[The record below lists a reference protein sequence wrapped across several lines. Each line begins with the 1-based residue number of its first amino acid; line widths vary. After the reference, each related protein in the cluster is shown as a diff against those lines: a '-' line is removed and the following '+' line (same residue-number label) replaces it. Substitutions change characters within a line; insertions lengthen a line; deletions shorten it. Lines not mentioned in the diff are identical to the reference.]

1 MRLWKIGA
9 FLAVM
14 VLLPAQAAV
23 VITGTRVVYPEQSR
37 EVNVRLTNV
46 ESAPV
51 LVQAWIDDGDVNA
64 QPDEIQVPFVLT
76 PPVFRM
82 EPKKGQTLRVMYA
95 GENAPPERESL
106 YWLNVLEIPPTAHD
120 AASRNLLQFA
130 FRTRIKLFYRP
141 AVLEEDPTAVRG
153 RLKWQLVP
161 GAQGANGAK
170 GGPVLRVHNPTPYHI
185 SFSRVALKSGEREV
199 SFNQDMVAPFGHH
212 DFERK
217 PGEPGLTKAA
227 AQVSYGV
234 LNDYGAEVKD
244 TAMAEAAETAE
255 TAETVE

>member
-1 MRLWKIGA
+1 VRLWKIGA
-9 FLAVM
+9 FM
-14 VLLPAQAAV
+14 VAMMLLPAQAAV

-37 EVNVRLTNV
+37 EVNVRMTNI
-46 ESAPV
+46 ENSPV

-106 YWLNVLEIPPTAHD
+106 YWLNVLEIPPTAQD

-141 AVLEEDPTAVRG
+141 AALQEDPAAVRA
-153 RLKWQLVP
+153 RLKWRLVP
-161 GAQGANGAK
+161 GAKDAK
-170 GGPVLRVHNPTPYHI
+170 DAKDEKGGGPVLRVDNPTPYHI
-185 SFSRVALKSGEREV
+185 SFSRVSLKSGDRET
-199 SFNQDMVAPFGHH
+199 SFNQDMVAPFGHL

-217 PGEPGLTKAA
+217 QGEPGLVKAPGL
-227 AQVSYGV
+227 VSYGL

-244 TAMAEAAETAE
+244 TANV
-255 TAETVE
+255 ETVE